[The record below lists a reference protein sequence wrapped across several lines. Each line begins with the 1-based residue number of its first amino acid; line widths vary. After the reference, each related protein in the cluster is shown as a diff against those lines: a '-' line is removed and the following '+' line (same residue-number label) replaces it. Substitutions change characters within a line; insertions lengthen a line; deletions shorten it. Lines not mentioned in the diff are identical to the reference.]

1 MCIIS
6 NRVSKLCHLRWRH
19 TPFSKMSE
27 LSQSGSCSLY
37 VIICFLYPSLEF
49 KNSWSLYA
57 VNEGKQNDHNILLL
71 LLIYHWQNYIKLS
84 MYEYNHI
91 IIIII
96 MTVTRQLRHACPSL
110 VTVIIFLEKGHFLI
124 SQKPIMYTFLGSL
137 IKWEVPKYSMIYNL
151 DHFWEFRVH
160 FQPFLEA

>member
-57 VNEGKQNDHNILLL
+57 VNKGKQNDHNILLL
-71 LLIYHWQNYIKLS
+71 LLIYHWQNYHN
-84 MYEYNHI
+84 YNHDSNKAI
-91 IIIII
+91 N
-96 MTVTRQLRHACPSL
+96 ACPSL

-124 SQKPIMYTFLGSL
+124 SQKPIVYTFLGSL